1 MKEYTLLGIISV
13 IATVIIDRV
22 TGVRILER
30 KQFYF
35 FLVMILFFK
44 LLVNG
49 FLTGTN
55 IVIYDARFFLG
66 FRVTSIPIEDF
77 LFGFSMVTLT
87 LIFWERLKREGS

>member
-55 IVIYDARFFLG
+55 IVIYDPRFFLG